1 MILGIGDTRLYHS
14 RFISFLVQ
22 PHLFDY
28 GTKQALTISRIIDG
42 ELGSEPYKCCF
53 GTKNPWE
60 DGMESP
66 HPQITCPFHTY
77 LTRNTLFHLARRL
90 IRKGQCKDIPRIV
103 AVLLFQQVS
112 DFISQYARLPRTCTG
127 YHQRRT
133 VIISHCS
140 TLTLVQFIYIIGIH
154 NSIIKTMWIF
164 NKPLAFKF
172 VLNTKV

>member
-1 MILGIGDTRLYHS
+1 M
-14 RFISFLVQ
+14 
-22 PHLFDY
+22 
-28 GTKQALTISRIIDG
+28 
-42 ELGSEPYKCCF
+42 
-53 GTKNPWE
+53 
-60 DGMESP
+60 
-66 HPQITCPFHTY
+66 
-77 LTRNTLFHLARRL
+77 LFHYRLDNLKLIVGIVYRKVGLIAHTKFLYILSQYSDTGTVERCRPYTVNICAHIFKTFLKLCRRL

-164 NKPLAFKF
+164 NKPLALKF